1 MTHELTRRD
10 AIAALSAVGASLAG
24 CVAPSTDS
32 DDQADD
38 EADSTLSDH
47 DHETLTAAAEVL
59 YPDDVTEIEPFV
71 ERYTTGQ
78 TVDRPEHARGIA
90 DAVTYLDEYCRAW
103 YDADFAALSAADRDE
118 ALRRMDADDAD
129 PNPDGSDVERL
140 RYYVINDLL
149 LALYASPTGG
159 ELVGIE
165 NPPGHPGGL
174 ASYQR
179 GPEP

>member
-24 CVAPSTDS
+24 CVAPVADG
-32 DDQADD
+32 DEQADE

-59 YPDDVTEIEPFV
+59 YPDDVTEIETFV
-71 ERYTTGQ
+71 QRYATGR
-78 TVDRPEHARGIA
+78 TADRPEHADGIA
-90 DAVTYLDEYCRAW
+90 DAVAYLDKYCRAW
-103 YDADFAALSAADRDE
+103 YDAKFTALSPDERDE
-118 ALRRMDADDAD
+118 ALRRMGADDAD
-129 PNPDGSDVERL
+129 PDPDGSDVERL

-179 GPEP
+179 GPQS

>member
-24 CVAPSTDS
+24 CAAPS
-32 DDQADD
+32 ADD
-38 EADSTLSDH
+38 DGQSADGDQSLSDH
-47 DHETLTAAAEVL
+47 DRGTLSAAAEVL
-59 YPDDVTEIEPFV
+59 YPDDVTAVESFV
-71 ERYTTGQ
+71 ERYIDGRAT
-78 TVDRPEHARGIA
+78 DRPEHAAGIA
-90 DAVTYLDEYCRAW
+90 DAVEYLDEYCQAW
-103 YDADFAALSAADRDE
+103 YEADFAALSVDERDE
-118 ALRRMDADDAD
+118 ALRRMSADEAD
-129 PNPDGSDVERL
+129 SVPDGSDVERL

-159 ELVGIE
+159 QLVGIE

-179 GPEP
+179 GPQS